1 MFVHRL
7 SKAAKGIL
15 PSRVFSVVRSL
26 GTGVLTPFA
35 FSYQSG
41 HINSSL
47 KGLAVDKQGRP
58 LPWYTYPAIELLA
71 NKNFTG
77 RAVVEFGAGQ
87 STLWWSERA
96 DRVLSFEDDFS
107 WYGRLKTRVPGNVEL
122 MYTPRDASNVD
133 EKLRDQQF
141 DVVVIDGLDRFAC
154 AQKAL
159 NVVTNDGAI
168 VLDNSD
174 GFWGENGSYP
184 IIDLFRDRG
193 FSRVDF
199 YGHAPGVILPACTSI
214 FFKNSC
220 FLLAGTENP
229 SRRVT

>member
-7 SKAAKGIL
+7 SKAAKGVL
-15 PSRVFSVVRSL
+15 PSGVFKVLRSM
-26 GTGVLTPFA
+26 GTGVLTPFV

-47 KGLAVDKQGRP
+47 KGRAVDKEGKP
-58 LPWYTYPAIELLA
+58 LPWYTYPAIELLG
-71 NKNFTG
+71 NKDFTG
-77 RAVVEFGAGQ
+77 RSVVEFGAGQ
-87 STLWWSERA
+87 STLWWSGRA
-96 DRVLSFEDDFS
+96 EQVLSFEDDFL
-107 WYGRLKTRVPGNVEL
+107 WYGWLKSRVPANVRL
-122 MYTPRDASNVD
+122 MFTANGVADVD
-133 EKLRDQQF
+133 EHLSNQQF
-141 DVVVIDGLDRFAC
+141 DVAVIDGLDRFAC

-159 NVVTNDGAI
+159 NVITNDGAI

-174 GFWGENGSYP
+174 GFWGQNGSYP
-184 IIDLFRDRG
+184 IIDLFRDHG

-214 FFKNSC
+214 FFKSSC
-220 FLLAGTENP
+220 FLLKGTENP